1 MRTLLIAITVIL
13 LTCIAGFMLLRL
25 INPAVLSSAP
35 SRNSV
40 ARTGNELGTKASPAP
55 LSGPSTIA
63 THIAFDS
70 LGSNKTF
77 LGGSG
82 WSLGNLAHAEWF
94 IATASGRL
102 SSIDLAAEPNY
113 VRKGRERTAGH
124 LDIFLSAD
132 TNGVP
137 GAILED
143 FYLEPIKPSAPQ
155 MTNPFVLRST
165 TGPELRAG
173 VKYWI
178 WAQCPG
184 PGSWTWRFNDQNRTQ
199 LSARETEPGVW
210 TSAGNGRN
218 GAFTV
223 RVTVE
228 GD

>member
-13 LTCIAGFMLLRL
+13 LACIAGFMLLRL
-25 INPAVLSSAP
+25 IAPAVLSSAP
-35 SRNSV
+35 SSNSV
-40 ARTGNELGTKASPAP
+40 ARTGTDLVKRPPAAP
-55 LSGPSTIA
+55 LSVQSA
-63 THIAFDS
+63 TQIAFDS

-77 LGGSG
+77 LGGGG

-94 IATASGRL
+94 IASASGRL
-102 SSIDLAAEPNY
+102 SAIEIAAEPNY
-113 VRKGRERTAGH
+113 VRQGRERTAGH
-124 LDIFLSAD
+124 LDIYLSMD
-132 TNGVP
+132 TNGIP

-143 FYLEPIKPSAPQ
+143 FYLEPIKPSAPP
-155 MTNPFVLRST
+155 MTDPFVVHSATR
-165 TGPELRAG
+165 PELRAG
-173 VKYWI
+173 AKYWV

-210 TSAGNGRN
+210 ASAGNGRN

-228 GD
+228 GN